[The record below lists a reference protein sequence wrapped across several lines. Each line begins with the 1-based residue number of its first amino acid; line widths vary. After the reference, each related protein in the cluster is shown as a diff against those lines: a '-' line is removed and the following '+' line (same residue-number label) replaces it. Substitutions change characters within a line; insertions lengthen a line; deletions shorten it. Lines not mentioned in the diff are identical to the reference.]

1 VRIFPSVFFVVF
13 LAIRTAFA
21 QDPST
26 SCLLYGPTYQLASDT
41 VEWSMTIASGQ
52 SCVRGL
58 RTAFVVLDNI
68 KLVSPPQSGQVR
80 LEGPAFVYKG
90 DSNFRGEDSFSISV
104 SGKLN
109 RLAGSSTIRINVS
122 VR

>member
-1 VRIFPSVFFVVF
+1 MQAF
-13 LAIRTAFA
+13 LSAFLLIALTIRLAFA

-26 SCLLYGPTYQLASDT
+26 SCLLYGPSYQLASDT

-58 RTAFVVLDNI
+58 RTAFVVLDGV
-68 KLVSPPQSGQVR
+68 KLVAPPQSGQVT

-90 DSNFRGEDSFSISV
+90 DSNFRGDDSFSVLV
-104 SGKLN
+104 SGRLN
-109 RLAGSSTIRINVS
+109 RLSGSSTIKINVS
-122 VR
+122 VK